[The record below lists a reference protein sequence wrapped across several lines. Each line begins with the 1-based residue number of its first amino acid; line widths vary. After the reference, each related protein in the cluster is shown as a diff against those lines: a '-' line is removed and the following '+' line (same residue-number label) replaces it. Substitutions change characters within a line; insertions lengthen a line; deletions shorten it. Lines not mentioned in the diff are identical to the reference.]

1 MAYSSRLVYIGYQSY
16 LKGADRDRL
25 MIGSCTLGGVAPLL
39 HTQNYTP
46 YTHNCVLRTYLIF
59 TLLSCFPQ
67 MVRKMPR
74 IISNYHHNKLSDIN
88 HQMYLRASFK
98 HQVYNFLISEGGEE
112 EKKKEK
118 KREESQVRPRNPS
131 NPEGAVQNPT
141 SRKHEK
147 IGPDN
152 IIPSSWRLLFKA
164 YSVQCRIEGSFIF
177 SL

>member
-16 LKGADRDRL
+16 LKG
-25 MIGSCTLGGVAPLL
+25 CTLGGVAPLL
-39 HTQNYTP
+39 HTQNCTP

-118 KREESQVRPRNPS
+118 KREESQVGQGIPAIQRGLCRTQPLANMKRL
-131 NPEGAVQNPT
+131 GL
-141 SRKHEK
+141 
-147 IGPDN
+147 
-152 IIPSSWRLLFKA
+152 II
-164 YSVQCRIEGSFIF
+164 
-177 SL
+177 